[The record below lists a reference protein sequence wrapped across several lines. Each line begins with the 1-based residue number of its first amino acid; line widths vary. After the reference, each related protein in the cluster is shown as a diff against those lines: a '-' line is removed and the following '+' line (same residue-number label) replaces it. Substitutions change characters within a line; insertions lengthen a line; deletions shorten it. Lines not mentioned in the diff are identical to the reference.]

1 MEELRN
7 NETSEKKERI
17 EPLEVITLEG
27 DAIPAEGE
35 ATDSPCVRRGNL
47 YKKDGLQWRTFHVNA
62 DETLLISMTT
72 NDIVRIKTDSL
83 INDIEN
89 GTVSA
94 CDVEP
99 NPSFSLTEEEI
110 NVITERA
117 RVFENII
124 EKEMP
129 EIENLFSVK
138 KAKRNND
145 AEAILL
151 GVSRR
156 WLREMLKA
164 YLRSGRNKF
173 SLIDHRKGNYR
184 KKVPHS
190 KDYENPKNDVD
201 EILKYGLK
209 MFVKYG
215 KPGMAYDAVLRRYF
229 REPVEAPDGSSVKM
243 VTLPEEERSVSYKML
258 YNYIRKHT
266 EDYSCKGK
274 DERDKQNN
282 DRQLVGNSKTGVYE
296 LGQIVEADEMELGC
310 YVVDQNDGET
320 VLGKA
325 VVYCMV
331 EVLSGIC
338 IGAYVSLENN
348 SMRGFQQVF
357 LSLLEPHK
365 NQTKGYN
372 IDYDEEDWPSM
383 IVPNEIRCDRGSEY
397 MSKAYSKAMGELG
410 IRNTPVPPGCGSLKG
425 VVESFNGLV
434 QTYLKAQ
441 LKNNGY
447 VEDKYRGGDLAKGA
461 ACLTLEEIRGLV
473 YQSVILYN
481 RRVFEG
487 LIDKK
492 YVDNNVSPT
501 PKGIFAYE
509 KAHGRAG
516 DPTNVNDAT
525 RPAYLFAMLAKEE
538 EKRKFTWNRRKGI
551 VYTFYKTEL
560 RFYSQEPWFLDIL
573 KDEPHPE
580 DIEVRYNVDD
590 IRNVYIRYKKEIHR
604 VPLAEKI
611 EQQYTYADL
620 TWDEYDECIRKK
632 RDSKVMKEAKQV
644 YLDTKLNLQ
653 DTVEKQ
659 AEMAKALNPKKKK
672 KYGKAH
678 PEDKTAKKQEMR
690 KDPDEIVKRSFA
702 SIDPEP
708 EKETLTK
715 QQEEL
720 AAIEHLRI
728 PDEMRKTMGDRKLSR
743 EEEINRILALI
754 EDEV

>member
-1 MEELRN
+1 MEELKN
-7 NETSEKKERI
+7 NETSEKKETI

-27 DAIPAEGE
+27 DENQVAEE
-35 ATDSPCVRRGNL
+35 KMDSPVIRRGDI
-47 YKKDGLQWRTFHVNA
+47 YRIEEDEWRVFIAKAKMVAVINVNTH
-62 DETLLISMTT
+62 EI
-72 NDIVRIKTDSL
+72 RKIKTNIFIEHVKDKLYESVSKEADHSYTVLPEEMEIVNKRADILDS
-83 INDIEN
+83 III
-89 GTVSA
+89 
-94 CDVEP
+94 
-99 NPSFSLTEEEI
+99 EEE
-110 NVITERA
+110 ER
-117 RVFENII
+117 I
-124 EKEMP
+124 ERLLTKRMP
-129 EIENLFSVK
+129 KNKFDTK
-138 KAKRNND
+138 
-145 AEAILL
+145 AILL
-151 GVSRR
+151 GVSKRQLRR
-156 WLREMLKA
+156 MLLS
-164 YLRSGRNKF
+164 YLLSGRNKF
-173 SLIDHRKGNYR
+173 SLVDQRKNNSR
-184 KKVPHS
+184 PKNSHS

-215 KPGMAYDAVLRRYF
+215 KPGQAYDAVLHRYF

-516 DPTNVNDAT
+516 DPTNVNNAT

-690 KDPDEIVKRSFA
+690 KDPDGITKRSYS

-708 EKETLTK
+708 KKETLTK

-728 PDEMRKTMGDRKLSR
+728 PDEMRTMGDRKLSR

>member
-1 MEELRN
+1 MEELRK

-110 NVITERA
+110 NVITERT

-516 DPTNVNDAT
+516 DPTNVNNAT

-672 KYGKAH
+672 YGKAH

-690 KDPDEIVKRSFA
+690 KDPDGITKRSYS

-708 EKETLTK
+708 KKETLTK
-715 QQEEL
+715 QQGEL

-728 PDEMRKTMGDRKLSR
+728 PDEMRTMGDRKLSR

>member
-35 ATDSPCVRRGNL
+35 ATNSPCVRRGNL

-215 KPGMAYDAVLRRYF
+215 KPGQAYDAVLRRYF

-516 DPTNVNDAT
+516 DPTNVNNVT

-690 KDPDEIVKRSFA
+690 KDPDGITKRSYS

-708 EKETLTK
+708 KKETLTK

-728 PDEMRKTMGDRKLSR
+728 PDEMRTMGDRKLSR

>member
-1 MEELRN
+1 MMEELKN

-17 EPLEVITLEG
+17 GPLEVITLEG
-27 DAIPAEGE
+27 DENQVAEE
-35 ATDSPCVRRGNL
+35 KMDSPVIRRGDI
-47 YKKDGLQWRTFHVNA
+47 YRIEEDEWRVFIAKAKMVAVINVNTH
-62 DETLLISMTT
+62 EI
-72 NDIVRIKTDSL
+72 RKIKTNIFIEHVKDKLYESVSKEADHSYTVLPEEMEIVNKRADILDS
-83 INDIEN
+83 III
-89 GTVSA
+89 
-94 CDVEP
+94 
-99 NPSFSLTEEEI
+99 EEE
-110 NVITERA
+110 ER
-117 RVFENII
+117 I
-124 EKEMP
+124 ERLLTKRMP
-129 EIENLFSVK
+129 KNKFDTK
-138 KAKRNND
+138 
-145 AEAILL
+145 AILL
-151 GVSRR
+151 GVSKRQLRR
-156 WLREMLKA
+156 MLLS
-164 YLRSGRNKF
+164 YLLSGRNKF
-173 SLIDHRKGNYR
+173 SLVDQRKNNSR
-184 KKVPHS
+184 PKNSHS
-190 KDYENPKNDVD
+190 KDYENPRNDVD

-266 EDYSCKGK
+266 EDYSCMGK

-282 DRQLVGNSKTGVYE
+282 NRQLVGNSRTGVYE

-447 VEDKYRGGDLAKGA
+447 IEDKYRGCDLAKGA

-690 KDPDEIVKRSFA
+690 KDPDGITKRSYSF
-702 SIDPEP
+702 IDPEP
-708 EKETLTK
+708 KKETLTK

-728 PDEMRKTMGDRKLSR
+728 PDEMRTMGDRKLSR

>member
-1 MEELRN
+1 MEELKN
-7 NETSEKKERI
+7 NETSEKKETI

-27 DAIPAEGE
+27 DENQVAEE
-35 ATDSPCVRRGNL
+35 KMDSPVIRRGDI
-47 YKKDGLQWRTFHVNA
+47 YRIEEDEWRVFIAKAKMVAVINVNTH
-62 DETLLISMTT
+62 EI
-72 NDIVRIKTDSL
+72 RKIKTNIFIEHVKDKLYGSVSKEADHSYTVLPEEMEIVNKRADILDS
-83 INDIEN
+83 III
-89 GTVSA
+89 
-94 CDVEP
+94 
-99 NPSFSLTEEEI
+99 EEE
-110 NVITERA
+110 ER
-117 RVFENII
+117 I
-124 EKEMP
+124 ERLLTKRMP
-129 EIENLFSVK
+129 KNKFDTK
-138 KAKRNND
+138 
-145 AEAILL
+145 AILL
-151 GVSRR
+151 GVSKRQLRR
-156 WLREMLKA
+156 MLLS
-164 YLRSGRNKF
+164 YLLSGRNKF
-173 SLIDHRKGNYR
+173 SLVDQRKNNSR
-184 KKVPHS
+184 PKNSHS

-258 YNYIRKHT
+258 YNYIRHHT
-266 EDYSCKGK
+266 EDYSCMGK

-282 DRQLVGNSKTGVYE
+282 NRQLVGNSRTGVYE

-447 VEDKYRGGDLAKGA
+447 IEDKYRGGDLAKGA

-728 PDEMRKTMGDRKLSR
+728 PDEMRTMGDRKLSR

>member
-215 KPGMAYDAVLRRYF
+215 KPGQAYDAVLRRYF

-516 DPTNVNDAT
+516 DPTNVNNVT

-690 KDPDEIVKRSFA
+690 KDPDGITKRSYS

-708 EKETLTK
+708 KKETLTK

-728 PDEMRKTMGDRKLSR
+728 PDEMRTMGDRKLSR

>member
-1 MEELRN
+1 MEELKN
-7 NETSEKKERI
+7 NDTSEKKETI

-27 DAIPAEGE
+27 DENQVAEE
-35 ATDSPCVRRGNL
+35 KMDSPVIRRGDI
-47 YKKDGLQWRTFHVNA
+47 YRIEEDEWRVFIAKAKMVAVINMNTH
-62 DETLLISMTT
+62 EI
-72 NDIVRIKTDSL
+72 RKIKTN
-83 INDIEN
+83 IFIEHVKDKLYESVSKE
-89 GTVSA
+89 GDHSYTVSPEEMEIVNKRA
-94 CDVEP
+94 DILD
-99 NPSFSLTEEEI
+99 SIIIEEE
-110 NVITERA
+110 ER
-117 RVFENII
+117 I
-124 EKEMP
+124 ERLLTKRMP
-129 EIENLFSVK
+129 KNKFDTK
-138 KAKRNND
+138 
-145 AEAILL
+145 AILL
-151 GVSRR
+151 GVSKRQLRR
-156 WLREMLKA
+156 MLLS
-164 YLRSGRNKF
+164 YLLSGRNKF
-173 SLIDHRKGNYR
+173 SLVDQRKNNSR
-184 KKVPHS
+184 PKNSHS
-190 KDYENPKNDVD
+190 KDYENPRNDVD

-215 KPGMAYDAVLRRYF
+215 KPGQAYDAVLRRYF

-282 DRQLVGNSKTGVYE
+282 DRQLVGNSRTGVYE

-372 IDYDEEDWPSM
+372 IDYNEEDWPSM

-447 VEDKYRGGDLAKGA
+447 IEDKYRGGDLAKGA

-644 YLDTKLNLQ
+644 YLDTKLHLQ
-653 DTVEKQ
+653 DTVEKR

-690 KDPDEIVKRSFA
+690 KDPDEITKRSYN

-728 PDEMRKTMGDRKLSR
+728 PDEMRRTMGDRKLSR

>member
-215 KPGMAYDAVLRRYF
+215 KPGQAYDAVLRRYF

-516 DPTNVNDAT
+516 DPTNVNNVT

-690 KDPDEIVKRSFA
+690 IDPDGITKRSYS

-708 EKETLTK
+708 KKETLTK

-728 PDEMRKTMGDRKLSR
+728 PDEMRTMGDRKLSR

>member
-1 MEELRN
+1 MEELKN
-7 NETSEKKERI
+7 NETSEKKETI

-27 DAIPAEGE
+27 DENQVAEE
-35 ATDSPCVRRGNL
+35 KMDSPVIRRGDI
-47 YKKDGLQWRTFHVNA
+47 YRIEEDEWRVFIAKAKMVAVINVNTH
-62 DETLLISMTT
+62 EI
-72 NDIVRIKTDSL
+72 RKIKTNIFIEHVKDKLYESVSKEADHSYTVLPEEMEIVNKRADILDS
-83 INDIEN
+83 III
-89 GTVSA
+89 
-94 CDVEP
+94 
-99 NPSFSLTEEEI
+99 EEE
-110 NVITERA
+110 ER
-117 RVFENII
+117 I
-124 EKEMP
+124 ERLLTKRMP
-129 EIENLFSVK
+129 KNKFDTK
-138 KAKRNND
+138 
-145 AEAILL
+145 AILL
-151 GVSRR
+151 GVSKRQLRR
-156 WLREMLKA
+156 MLLS
-164 YLRSGRNKF
+164 YLLSGRNKF
-173 SLIDHRKGNYR
+173 SLVDQRKNNSR
-184 KKVPHS
+184 PKNSHS
-190 KDYENPKNDVD
+190 KDYENPRNDVD

-215 KPGMAYDAVLRRYF
+215 KPGQAYDAVLRRYF

-282 DRQLVGNSKTGVYE
+282 NRQLVGNSRTGVYE

-447 VEDKYRGGDLAKGA
+447 IEDKYRGGDLAKGA

-509 KAHGRAG
+509 KAHGKAG

-690 KDPDEIVKRSFA
+690 KDPDGITKRSYS

-708 EKETLTK
+708 KKETLTK

-728 PDEMRKTMGDRKLSR
+728 PDEMRTMGDRKLSR

>member
-1 MEELRN
+1 MEELKN
-7 NETSEKKERI
+7 NETFEKKETI

-27 DAIPAEGE
+27 DENQVAEE
-35 ATDSPCVRRGNL
+35 KMDSPVIRRGDI
-47 YKKDGLQWRTFHVNA
+47 YRIEEDEWRVFIAKAKMVAVINVNTH
-62 DETLLISMTT
+62 EI
-72 NDIVRIKTDSL
+72 RKIKTNIFIEHVKDKLYESVSKEADHSYTVLPEEMEIVNKRADILDS
-83 INDIEN
+83 III
-89 GTVSA
+89 
-94 CDVEP
+94 
-99 NPSFSLTEEEI
+99 EEE
-110 NVITERA
+110 ER
-117 RVFENII
+117 I
-124 EKEMP
+124 ERLLTKRMP
-129 EIENLFSVK
+129 KNKFDTK
-138 KAKRNND
+138 
-145 AEAILL
+145 AILL
-151 GVSRR
+151 GVSKRQLRR
-156 WLREMLKA
+156 MLLS
-164 YLRSGRNKF
+164 YLLSGRNKF
-173 SLIDHRKGNYR
+173 SLVDQRKNNSR
-184 KKVPHS
+184 PKNSHS
-190 KDYENPKNDVD
+190 KDYENPRNDVD

-266 EDYSCKGK
+266 EDYSCMGK

-282 DRQLVGNSKTGVYE
+282 NRQLVGNSRTGVYE

-447 VEDKYRGGDLAKGA
+447 IEDKYRGGDLAKGA

-690 KDPDEIVKRSFA
+690 KDPDGITKRSYS

-708 EKETLTK
+708 KKETLTK

-728 PDEMRKTMGDRKLSR
+728 PDEMRTMGDRKLSR

>member
-1 MEELRN
+1 MEELKN
-7 NETSEKKERI
+7 NEIFEKKEII

-27 DAIPAEGE
+27 DENQVTE
-35 ATDSPCVRRGNL
+35 EKMDSPVIRRGDI
-47 YKKDGLQWRTFHVNA
+47 YRIEEDEWRVFIAKAKMVAVINVNTH
-62 DETLLISMTT
+62 EI
-72 NDIVRIKTDSL
+72 RKIKTN
-83 INDIEN
+83 IFIEHVKDKLYESVSKEADHSY
-89 GTVSA
+89 TVSPEEMEIVNKRV
-94 CDVEP
+94 DILD
-99 NPSFSLTEEEI
+99 SIIIEEE
-110 NVITERA
+110 ER
-117 RVFENII
+117 I
-124 EKEMP
+124 ERLLTKRMP
-129 EIENLFSVK
+129 KNKFDTK
-138 KAKRNND
+138 
-145 AEAILL
+145 AILL
-151 GVSRR
+151 GVSKRQLRR
-156 WLREMLKA
+156 MLLS
-164 YLRSGRNKF
+164 YLLSGRNKF
-173 SLIDHRKGNYR
+173 SLVDQRKNNSR
-184 KKVPHS
+184 PKNSHS
-190 KDYENPKNDVD
+190 KDYENPRNDVD

-215 KPGMAYDAVLRRYF
+215 KPGQAYDAVLRRYF

-282 DRQLVGNSKTGVYE
+282 DRQLVGNSRTGVYE

-447 VEDKYRGGDLAKGA
+447 IEDKYRGGDLAKGA

-551 VYTFYKTEL
+551 VYTFYKMEL

-632 RDSKVMKEAKQV
+632 RNSKVMKEAKQV

-672 KYGKAH
+672 YGKAH

-690 KDPDEIVKRSFA
+690 KDPDGITKRSYS

-708 EKETLTK
+708 KKETLTK

-728 PDEMRKTMGDRKLSR
+728 PDEMRTMGDRKLSR

>member
-447 VEDKYRGGDLAKGA
+447 IEDKYRGGDLAKGA

-672 KYGKAH
+672 YGKAH

-728 PDEMRKTMGDRKLSR
+728 PDEMRTMGDRKLSR

>member
-7 NETSEKKERI
+7 NETSENKERI

-215 KPGMAYDAVLRRYF
+215 KPGQAYDAVLRQYF

-282 DRQLVGNSKTGVYE
+282 NRQLVGNSRTGVYE

-516 DPTNVNDAT
+516 DPTNVNNAT

-690 KDPDEIVKRSFA
+690 KDPDGITKRSYS

-708 EKETLTK
+708 KKETLTK

-728 PDEMRKTMGDRKLSR
+728 PDEMRTMGDRKLSR